1 MLTTPWQ
8 GELLR
13 KFELTGDLLPG
24 GAQRD
29 SMAARVT
36 SHGI

>member
-1 MLTTPWQ
+1 MLTTPWHL

-24 GAQRD
+24 GAQRE
-29 SMAARVT
+29 SMAAP
-36 SHGI
+36 I